1 MTTEDLRVAKI
12 KNGTVI
18 DHIRAGRA
26 LQVLRILGIGGD
38 EGNTMAVLMNV
49 PSRKLGKKDLVKI
62 EDKTVQAGQAQLI
75 SLVAP
80 EASLNIISNYEV
92 KEKYKPQPPHTVEG
106 LVRCPN
112 SRCISNKPEEPIVP
126 KLSVESQDPVML
138 RCVYCRAVL
147 SGDEIS
153 THLVE

>member
-1 MTTEDLRVAKI
+1 VAKI

-26 LQVLRILGIGGD
+26 LQVLRILGIRGD
-38 EGNTMAVLMNV
+38 EGHTMAVLMNV

-62 EDKTVQAGQAQLI
+62 EDRAVQPSQAQLI

-80 EASLNIISNYEV
+80 EASLNIISDYEV
-92 KEKYKPQPPHTVEG
+92 KEKYKPQPPEKVEG

-112 SRCISNKPEEPIVP
+112 PRCISNKPEEPIVP
-126 KLSVESQDPVML
+126 KLSVESKDPVML

-147 SGDEIS
+147 LGDEIS